1 MTSKRIEDAAA
12 FLAAA
17 RREGRVIEALPEACR
32 PPSLAEGYEVQNAFR
47 AIWPDT
53 VAGWKIG
60 ATAPA
65 TMARFNLDQPMYGPF
80 FAGTVHSSPARTAAP
95 TRHAM
100 AIESE
105 FAYRFG
111 RDLPARQQPYTR
123 EEIIAAIDALIP
135 AFEIVGTRYV
145 QVPYGDP
152 GSVVADCMLN
162 AAMVLGTPVTDWR
175 GLDIPRHPVRLTI
188 DGVVKGEGTGGDALG
203 DPRNV
208 LDWVVEN
215 LRAGGIGLTKGQ
227 VLSTGTC
234 TGIIPFERGQT
245 AVADFGTLG
254 RVEVC
259 FT

>member
-1 MTSKRIEDAAA
+1 MSTKRVEDAAA

-17 RREGRVIEALPEACR
+17 RREGRVIEALPETVR
-32 PPSLAEGYEVQNAFR
+32 PQSLAEGYEVQNAFR

-60 ATAPA
+60 ATAPP
-65 TMARFNLDQPMYGPF
+65 TMARFGLDHPMYGPF
-80 FAGTVHSSPARTAAP
+80 FASSVHASPARTTAP

-100 AIESE
+100 SIESE

-111 RDLPARQQPYTR
+111 GDLPARAEPYTR
-123 EEIIAAIDALIP
+123 DEILAAIDALIP
-135 AFEIVGTRYV
+135 AFEIVGTRYA
-145 QVPYGDP
+145 QVPYGDA

-162 AAMVLGTPVTDWR
+162 AAMVLGTPITDWR

-188 DGVVKGEGTGGDALG
+188 DGVVKGEGTGSDALG

-208 LDWVVEN
+208 LDWVVEK
-215 LRAGGIGLTKGQ
+215 LRAAGVGLKQGQ
-227 VLSTGTC
+227 ILSTGTC
-234 TGIIPFERGQT
+234 TGVIPFARGQT
-245 AVADFGTLG
+245 AVADFGALG
-254 RVEVC
+254 RIEVC